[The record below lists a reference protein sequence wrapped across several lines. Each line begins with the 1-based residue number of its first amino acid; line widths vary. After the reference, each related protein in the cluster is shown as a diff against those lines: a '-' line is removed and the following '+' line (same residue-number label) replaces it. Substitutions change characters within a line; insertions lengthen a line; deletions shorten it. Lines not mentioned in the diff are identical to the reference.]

1 MFINCHSHF
10 SFQFGVLSPKQLIAA
25 AEQRAISCL
34 AITDINSTSGCMQM
48 ARYCSKTSL
57 KPIFGVDFR
66 NANQM
71 KFIVLA
77 CNIQGFEQMNRL
89 LSRHLEDKSEFADS
103 CEIQKDVMVIYPWL
117 PEQSRE
123 LKAHEFFGVTPSQI
137 KHLKYGADA
146 NLLKKMVILHSVTF
160 LTKNDFNLHR
170 LLRAMDLNIILS
182 KLNPEECAAQTEILC
197 EESEL
202 MQQYHAYP
210 DLIKNTLKILGACES
225 INFEF
230 NTHKNK
236 ALFSGSEKEDFM
248 LLKSLTNQGAFHRYG
263 RYDKVVKDRI
273 DKELDLI
280 RKQDFVAYFLINWDI
295 VSYAQKQG
303 FYYVGRGS
311 GANSI
316 VAYCL
321 RITDVD
327 PIELDLYFE
336 RFINLFRKNPP
347 DFDIDFSWKDRD
359 LIIEHIFSTY
369 GKDHVCLMGSYN
381 TFQLN
386 STLRELGK
394 VFGLPVEEIEGLITQ
409 VVKGDL
415 VPKDQIS
422 AFILKYGQKLI
433 DMPKHLS
440 IHACGILISEKPIYT
455 YTATSLPPKGFPVS
469 QFDMHEAEDLGLY
482 KFDILSQ
489 RGLGHIKDAI
499 EIIKQNRGIS
509 LDIHDVKSFKT
520 DPAIVAHLEKGHT
533 MGCFYV
539 ESPAMRM
546 LLAKLEC
553 KDYLTLVAASS
564 IIRPGV
570 AQSGMMREY
579 ISRHHAP
586 DKGKSIAHSVMWD
599 IMPDT
604 YGVMVYQEDVIKVA
618 HIFAGLDLGEAD
630 VLRRGMSGK
639 YRSRA
644 EFKKI
649 EDTFFSNCDQKGYT
663 QELSKEVWRQI
674 ESFAGYSFAKG
685 HSASFAV
692 ESYQSMYLKAHFP
705 LEFMVGVINNFG
717 GFYRTEFYV
726 HEARKWGAIIEGT
739 CVNLS
744 NHLTSIDGKIIHLG
758 FVHIANLEDRLI
770 QAILQERTLNG
781 LFKDL
786 QEFTDRVAVSLEQI
800 ILLVRV
806 GAFRFTGKSKQEL
819 LWNSHF
825 ILTKKELPNTAAKLF
840 NYRSEKKFDLPDLHY
855 DKRNDM
861 LDELELYGFSLSSP
875 FDLIARQDVD
885 GIAALDIPKYKGKE
899 VQIIGHLVTIKPTRT
914 KKGDSMFFG
923 TFVDKNGDWID
934 TVHFPPNAKM
944 YPSRGSGCY
953 LIKGKVSEEFKFFTI
968 EVSYFEKL
976 GWWNAQESTGE
987 SRVSKPEYIAGT
999 GRYAKVNLNAP

>member
-1 MFINCHSHF
+1 MFLNCHSFF

-25 AEQRAISCL
+25 AAEHNIARL
-34 AITDINSTSGCMQM
+34 ALTDINSTSGCMQLM
-48 ARYCSKTSL
+48 RYSAKSAL
-57 KPIFGVDFR
+57 KPVLGVDFR
-66 NANQM
+66 NGNEQ
-71 KFIVLA
+71 KFVALA
-77 CNIQGFEQMNRL
+77 CNIQGFEKINRL
-89 LSRHLEDKSEFADS
+89 LSRHLEDKTDFADR
-103 CEIQKDVMVIYPWL
+103 CEIQEDVMVIYPWQPGKTL
-117 PEQSRE
+117 ELAAHEYWGVQPTQVKE
-123 LKAHEFFGVTPSQI
+123 LKFGAKP
-137 KHLKYGADA
+137 A
-146 NLLKKMVILHSVTF
+146 LLRKMVILQSVSF
-160 LTKNDFNLHR
+160 LAKSDFNLHR
-170 LLRAMDLNIILS
+170 LLRAMHLNCILS
-182 KLNPEECAAQTEILC
+182 KLNPAECALPTDLLC
-197 EESEL
+197 DESDL
-202 MQQYHAYP
+202 MQHYHPYP
-210 DLIKNTLKILGACES
+210 DLIKNTLKVLDACQT
-225 INFEF
+225 IDFEF
-230 NTHKNK
+230 NSHKNK

-248 LLKSLTNQGAFHRYG
+248 LLKSLTDQGAFHRYG
-263 RYDKVVKDRI
+263 RYDKIVKDRI
-273 DKELDLI
+273 NKELDLI
-280 RKQDFVAYFLINWDI
+280 RKQDFVSYFLINWDI
-295 VSYAQKQG
+295 ISYAQKQG

-359 LIIEHIFSTY
+359 QITEHIFNTY

-394 VFGLPVEEIEGLITQ
+394 VFGLPTEEIEGLINQ
-409 VVKGDL
+409 VVKGDM
-415 VPKDQIS
+415 VPKDKI
-422 AFILKYGQKLI
+422 AAYILMYGQKLI
-433 DMPKHLS
+433 NMPRHLS
-440 IHACGILISEKPIYT
+440 IHASGVLISEKPIYT
-455 YTATSLPPKGFPVS
+455 YTATSLPPKGYPVS

-489 RGLGHIKDAI
+489 RGLGHIKDSI

-509 LDIHDVKSFKT
+509 LDIHDVKNFKT
-520 DPAIVAHLEKGHT
+520 DPAIVRHLEKGHT

-579 ISRHHAP
+579 ISRHHAR
-586 DKGKSIAHSVMWD
+586 DKGKSIAHPVMWD

-618 HIFAGLDLGEAD
+618 HLFAGLDLGEAD

-639 YRSRA
+639 YRSRE

-649 EDTFFSNCDQKGYT
+649 EDTFFSNCDQKGYDPA
-663 QELSKEVWRQI
+663 LSKEVWRQI

-726 HEARKWGAIIEGT
+726 HEARKWGATIEGP
-739 CVNLS
+739 CINNS
-744 NHLTSIDGKIIHLG
+744 EQLTRITDTIIYLG

-770 QAILQERTLNG
+770 TRILDERNNNG
-781 LFKDL
+781 FFKDL
-786 QEFTDRVAVSLEQI
+786 QEFTDRVAISLEQL

-806 GAFRFTGKSKQEL
+806 GAFRFIGKSKQQL
-819 LWNSHF
+819 LWEAHF
-825 ILTKKELPNTAAKLF
+825 ILTKKTVIDTSAKLF
-840 NYRSEKKFDLPDLHY
+840 AYRSDKKFDLPTLHY
-855 DKRNDM
+855 DKRND
-861 LDELELYGFSLSSP
+861 LFDELELLGFTLSSP
-875 FDLIARQDVD
+875 FELLERQD
-885 GIAALDIPKYKGKE
+885 IESIRAEDIPKHKGKE
-899 VQIIGHLVTIKPTRT
+899 VQIIGHLVTTKPTRT
-914 KKGDSMFFG
+914 KKGESMFFG
-923 TFVDKNGDWID
+923 TFLDKNGDWID
-934 TVHFPPNAKM
+934 TVHFPPSAKQ
-944 YPSRGSGCY
+944 YPYRGSGCY
-953 LIKGKVSEEFKFFTI
+953 LIRGKVSEEFSFFTI
-968 EVSYFEKL
+968 EVSYFERL
-976 GWWNAQESTGE
+976 SWWNAKEDSGAKTVEKQEFI
-987 SRVSKPEYIAGT
+987 KGT
-999 GRYAKVNLNAP
+999 GRYSKMRL